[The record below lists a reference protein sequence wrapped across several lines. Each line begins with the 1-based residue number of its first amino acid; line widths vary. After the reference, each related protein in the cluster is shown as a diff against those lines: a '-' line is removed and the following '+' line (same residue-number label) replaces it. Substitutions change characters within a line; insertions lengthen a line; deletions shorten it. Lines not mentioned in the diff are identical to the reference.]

1 MFVTVNG
8 AAQPTVPYDTIQLS
22 ATLTDALPRIDFDI
36 WDQGGQMFFDVD
48 QEVIIWNENAPPIN
62 NGVTPSPPS
71 QNYLVDGLWSSGGT
85 HWNDASGGHITYP
98 TQGATLTFSNLAI
111 ASYYIYQTTLKG
123 YAHPGVSYMLSCYVT
138 ETSLVNGNAFI
149 AIQFQDASGNTLSTT
164 YNTFT
169 PTTSIVRYNVSATAP
184 ANTMFIVAQV
194 GGNATN
200 STNSGTIV
208 FTSAQLEPMWFTD
221 PVFGPI
227 NYPTPDINFN
237 QVSTYMLPDSTS
249 SRYARFFAGF
259 IDDLQWE
266 WDGKLKI
273 WHISCAGAQAILEN
287 GLING
292 VFGAQYDDQ
301 ILTSVVNTYFS
312 NIISISQ
319 ANLVSPNPIVRGV
332 LMDDQNYT
340 DNTFREVVNGLS
352 DSSTYMGYVDPYYRL
367 SYNPPFYSAASFT
380 LSDAINAAIAYGSG
394 SYGNGPYSAASSSA
408 SPYYDYSGEK
418 DATQRKRR
426 IKIIGGHFDNAAITD
441 PFTGNGSAT
450 VFSPLSQYPKT
461 ITSVTVNGTQY
472 KTGTKGRDT
481 FNSGGFAALVD
492 KVNKTLTFSSAPAN
506 TASILITYTYEAMVV
521 TQVLDQD
528 THNPP
533 LAPAYA
539 IPTYDSKVNDTNL
552 ISTTTANTRGLA
564 EVSKFGSPLTIIRC
578 KSQQYAPIGFIIYFT
593 ATLDNIINQPYVVQ
607 QVTGRYLGNG
617 INEFEYQ
624 LGYYQPTLLDH
635 IHNANKALN
644 RSPTTANVNTIL
656 QVDLAVREP
665 IVYSETITLTPG
677 SSTPAGVYGTAK
689 YAGNSYS

>member
-1 MFVTVNG
+1 MLVVVDGKF
-8 AAQPTVPYDTIQLS
+8 QPTVPYDTIQIA
-22 ATLTDALPRIDFDI
+22 ATLADALPRVDFDI

-48 QEVIIWNENAPPIN
+48 QEVIVWNENAPPIN
-62 NGVTPSPPS
+62 GGATPSPPS
-71 QNYLVDGLWSSGGT
+71 QNYLINPQWAFGAAN
-85 HWNDASGGHITYP
+85 WNDASLGHITYP
-98 TQGATLTFSNLAI
+98 ATNAVLSFGNI
-111 ASYYIYQTTLKG
+111 AVFSYYIWQTTLKG
-123 YAHPGVSYMLSCYVT
+123 YAHPGVQYMLSVYAL
-138 ETSLVNGNAFI
+138 EASLVNGNAFI
-149 AIQFQDASGNTLSTT
+149 AIQFQDAANNVLGSTT

-169 PTTSIVRYNVSATAP
+169 PTTSNTRYNVSATAP

-200 STNSGTIV
+200 STNSGTITFSSV
-208 FTSAQLEPMWFTD
+208 QLEPMWFVTER
-221 PVFGPI
+221 I
-227 NYPTPDINFN
+227 SYPTPDLNTS
-237 QVSTYMLPDSTS
+237 QVSVYLLPDNTC

-259 IDDLQWE
+259 IDDVQWE

-292 VFGAQYDDQ
+292 VYTAQYDDQ
-301 ILTSVVNTYFS
+301 ILSSVVNTYF
-312 NIISISQ
+312 NTVI
-319 ANLVSPNPIVRGV
+319 ALTAPNNFAPSPVVRGV

-340 DNTFREVVNGLS
+340 DNTFREVVNGLT
-352 DSSTYMGYVDPYYRL
+352 DSSGYMGYMDPYYRL
-367 SYNPPFYSAASFT
+367 FYNPSFYNVASFA
-380 LSDAINAAIAYGSG
+380 LSDTIWPASVYGAG
-394 SYGNGPYSAASSSA
+394 SYGVGPYGVASSST

-441 PFTGNGSAT
+441 LFSGNGSNT

-461 ITSVTVNGTQY
+461 ITSVSVGGTQY

-492 KVNKTLTFSSAPAN
+492 KVNKTLTFSSAPATGTN
-506 TASILITYTYEAMVV
+506 NIAITYTYEAMVV

-528 THNPP
+528 AKNAP

-539 IPTYDSKVNDTNL
+539 VPTYDSKVNDTNL

-665 IVYSETITLTPG
+665 IVYSELITLTPG